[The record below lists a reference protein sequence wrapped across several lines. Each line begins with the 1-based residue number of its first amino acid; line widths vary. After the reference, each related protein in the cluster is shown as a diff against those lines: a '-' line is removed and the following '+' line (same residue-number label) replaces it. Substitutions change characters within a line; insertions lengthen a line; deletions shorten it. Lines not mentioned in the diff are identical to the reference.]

1 MVQIMR
7 MKIPMHNA
15 EGLVRES
22 KFRPQPTQDMAVTD
36 KILTAVGGFF
46 VVFGAIAVSAAPITP
61 IRLNPAKQVTADRW
75 HQEHYTRFRQQYNV
89 DGPASERWDQ
99 NRF

>member
-22 KFRPQPTQDMAVTD
+22 KFR
-36 KILTAVGGFF
+36 
-46 VVFGAIAVSAAPITP
+46 AIAEAN
-61 IRLNPAKQVTADRW
+61 RL
-75 HQEHYTRFRQQYNV
+75 
-89 DGPASERWDQ
+89 
-99 NRF
+99 